1 MTSQSYRPLEVPDG
15 TYPLP
20 WNMHQTSSGYSREK
34 PSAATPTK
42 EVSAGLGATPGWGG
56 GEGEPKAGVEEEP
69 KGRKGEDPSGR
80 ANCTTK
86 GWSRLR

>member
-42 EVSAGLGATPGWGG
+42 EVSAGG
-56 GEGEPKAGVEEEP
+56 GEGEPKARVEEEP